1 MLSVVV
7 PTLIGWQIQVRRNP
21 LFINAANRRAGVPNG
36 AAIRIEVGLFHLA
49 LRMASRGTLEEV
61 AARITGTSR
70 TVLDYCVARA

>member
-21 LFINAANRRAGVPNG
+21 LFINAANRRASVPDG
-36 AAIRIEVGLFHLA
+36 AAIRIEAGLFHL
-49 LRMASRGTLEEV
+49 LLQIASRGTLEEV

-70 TVLDYCVARA
+70 PLMDYCVARV